1 MAARMSSHFR
11 AGKTPVHLIGHK
23 ADWCDGGAARLSR
36 FLRSALAGLISDG
49 VPLFTALSTEADR
62 AVTPDRRPAAVTN
75 TTPFSERFKIDT
87 ISATWIAVSQAEF
100 NITSHSV
107 VSRGVEGQCVLEA
120 RAML

>member
-49 VPLFTALSTEADR
+49 VPLFTAQRLTELL
-62 AVTPDRRPAAVTN
+62 TPDRRPAAVTN
-75 TTPFSERFKIDT
+75 NTTPFSK
-87 ISATWIAVSQAEF
+87 
-100 NITSHSV
+100 
-107 VSRGVEGQCVLEA
+107 
-120 RAML
+120 